1 MIACKL
7 SELISCWGFV
17 MFQLSI
23 EEKIEI
29 IAKKIY
35 GADGIELEPLAQ
47 EQVDRY
53 KRQVRTD
60 SGDLCDCDGERES
73 WPSE

>member
-1 MIACKL
+1 
-7 SELISCWGFV
+7 

-35 GADGIELEPLAQ
+35 GADGIQLEPLAQ
-47 EQVDRY
+47 EQVERY
-53 KRQVRTD
+53 KRQVRRD
-60 SGDLCDCDGERES
+60 WVFDLCDCGGEGES
-73 WPSE
+73 

>member
-1 MIACKL
+1 ML
-7 SELISCWGFV
+7 
-17 MFQLSI
+17 QLSI

-47 EQVDRY
+47 EQVERY
-53 KRQVRTD
+53 KRQVRRD
-60 SGDLCDCDGERES
+60 WVFDLCDCGGEGES
-73 WPSE
+73 

>member
-1 MIACKL
+1 
-7 SELISCWGFV
+7 

-47 EQVDRY
+47 EQVERY
-53 KRQVRTD
+53 KRQVRRD
-60 SGDLCDCDGERES
+60 WVFDFCHCGGEGES
-73 WPSE
+73 